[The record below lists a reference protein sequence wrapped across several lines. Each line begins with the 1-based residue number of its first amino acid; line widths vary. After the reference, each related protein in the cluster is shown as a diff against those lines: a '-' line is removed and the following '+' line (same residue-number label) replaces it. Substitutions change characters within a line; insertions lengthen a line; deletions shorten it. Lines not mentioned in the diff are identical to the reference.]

1 MKLHGSKNTPFC
13 IFANMRTVNGMLMA
27 ILLLMSSF
35 VAVGQTDITKLSW
48 GYVATRMPVGWY
60 GSEESV
66 RVAENILLYQRD
78 AGGWPKNIEKHLPLT
93 EEERKKVLTDKKLND
108 AIFDNS
114 ATTTEMRFLEK
125 MYVKVPDKRY
135 RESFNRGLRFILDAQ
150 YENGGW
156 PMFWPL
162 RKGYYTHITFND
174 NAIVN
179 ILRLLR
185 DINEKKY
192 NFSLITDTS
201 LLSRSQ
207 RAYRL
212 GIECILKTQIIA
224 GGKPTVWCAQH
235 DEVTL
240 KPAAARSYELP
251 SFSGSE
257 SAGIVLLLMEIPE
270 PSPEVIR
277 AVTGAVEW
285 FDAHRLKNTRW
296 EYFVNEQGQRDRR
309 IVHDPAAGDMWARFY
324 DLETGEP
331 FVCDRD
337 GIKKKKLE
345 EIGYERRNGYSWYT
359 DAPAV
364 LQEKFREWQMRIAA
378 RNKTGF

>member
-1 MKLHGSKNTPFC
+1 
-13 IFANMRTVNGMLMA
+13 
-27 ILLLMSSF
+27 
-35 VAVGQTDITKLSW
+35 
-48 GYVATRMPVGWY
+48 
-60 GSEESV
+60 
-66 RVAENILLYQRD
+66 
-78 AGGWPKNIEKHLPLT
+78 
-93 EEERKKVLTDKKLND
+93 
-108 AIFDNS
+108 
-114 ATTTEMRFLEK
+114 
-125 MYVKVPDKRY
+125 
-135 RESFNRGLRFILDAQ
+135 
-150 YENGGW
+150 
-156 PMFWPL
+156 
-162 RKGYYTHITFND
+162 
-174 NAIVN
+174 
-179 ILRLLR
+179 
-185 DINEKKY
+185 
-192 NFSLITDTS
+192 
-201 LLSRSQ
+201 
-207 RAYRL
+207 
-212 GIECILKTQIIA
+212 
-224 GGKPTVWCAQH
+224 
-235 DEVTL
+235 
-240 KPAAARSYELP
+240 ELP
-251 SFSGSE
+251 SFSGAE